1 MANLLYALN
10 MLTPDNVRTAD
21 SRNRSATAGLELMT
35 QDFFRL
41 KHEQAQDILASPSS
55 DM

>member
-21 SRNRSATAGLELMT
+21 SQKKIGNTWARTHDIEL
-35 QDFFRL
+35 F
-41 KHEQAQDILASPSS
+41 QAQA
-55 DM
+55 